1 MKISKLLNKIDE
13 KSRKK
18 YENTEYL
25 ENMKGDIELQTN
37 RKKIFI
43 SLFAASLVL
52 MIVAISLIC
61 TFYIPKKNPHF
72 SYNEIF
78 ENATLEEINSTC
90 KDFQI
95 LELNGYRM
103 IYVKTIDKDSKTL
116 LSYVVTIID
125 NKDLTELQLRI
136 VVNENFH
143 YAGNTDILSRKIF
156 YDGYS
161 MQYYESIDVDDG
173 LYSYISRGYI
183 YERNEKI
190 YIAYNGFGLVEDSGF
205 TNLIGQVLKLNKTK

>member
-1 MKISKLLNKIDE
+1 MKISKLLKKIDE

-25 ENMKGDIELQTN
+25 ENMKGDFKLQTN

-52 MIVAISLIC
+52 IIVAISIFC
-61 TFYIPKKNPHF
+61 TLCLPKKKPHF

-95 LELNGYRM
+95 LDLNGYRI
-103 IYVKTIDKDSKTL
+103 IYVKTIDKESRTL

-143 YAGNTDILSRKIF
+143 YASNTDILSRNAF
-156 YDGYS
+156 YNGFS
-161 MQYYESIDVDDG
+161 MQYYESIEVEDG
-173 LYSYISRGYI
+173 LYSYESRGFI
-183 YERNEKI
+183 HKNNEKI
-190 YIAYNGFGLVEDSGF
+190 YITYNGFGYLEDSGF
-205 TNLIGQVLKLNKTK
+205 INLIGQVLKAK

>member
-25 ENMKGDIELQTN
+25 ENMKGDIKLQTN

-43 SLFAASLVL
+43 SLFATSLVL
-52 MIVAISLIC
+52 IIVSISLFC
-61 TFYIPKKNPHF
+61 TLCVPKKKPHF

-95 LELNGYRM
+95 LELNGYRI
-103 IYVKTIDKDSKTL
+103 IYVKTIDKESRIL

-143 YAGNTDILSRKIF
+143 YASNTDNLSRNAF
-156 YDGYS
+156 YDGFS
-161 MQYYESIDVDDG
+161 MRYYERIEVEDG
-173 LYSYISRGYI
+173 LCSYESRGYI
-183 YERNEKI
+183 HKNNEKV
-190 YIAYNGFGLVEDSGF
+190 YITYNGFGYIEDSGF
-205 TNLIGQVLKLNKTK
+205 TNLIGKILKAK